1 MTARLILL
9 IALQTT
15 ALLIGCSQPLT
26 VEQQVIAT
34 IRQMEEKIEA
44 GHRLAFME
52 HVDEAFSGQQGSM
65 NRDQVRA
72 LVIFQL
78 NRYKEL
84 QGQLFPISVTETGPD
99 TATAEF
105 RALVTGGPGWI
116 PDSGRV
122 YDFQTGW
129 RQDGGDWFL
138 VSADWKPV
146 PLDEV
151 LDNLPAPSRN

>member
-1 MTARLILL
+1 MIRRHFLS
-9 IALQTT
+9 
-15 ALLIGCSQPLT
+15 ALLLPVLLLAGCGQSQS

-44 GHRLAFME
+44 GQRLAFME
-52 HVDEAFSGQQGSM
+52 HVDDAFSGQQGSM

-84 QGQLFPISVTETGPD
+84 QAQLFPISVTETGPD

-129 RQDGGDWFL
+129 RLDGGDWLL

-146 PLDEV
+146 PLEEV
-151 LDNLPAPSRN
+151 LESLPAPSRD

>member
-1 MTARLILL
+1 MILRY
-9 IALQTT
+9 IFSAV
-15 ALLIGCSQPLT
+15 LLPLVLLAACSQPLT
-26 VEQQVIAT
+26 VEQQVIET
-34 IRQMEEKIEA
+34 IRQMEEKIES
-44 GHRLAFME
+44 GQRLAFME
-52 HVDEAFSGQQGSM
+52 HIDAGFTGQQGRM
-65 NRDQVRA
+65 NREQVRA
-72 LVIFQL
+72 LVILQL

-116 PDSGRV
+116 PDSGQV
-122 YDFQTGW
+122 YDFQTAW
-129 RQDGGDWFL
+129 KKDGSDWLL

-151 LDNLPAPSRN
+151 LENLPAPSSN

>member
-1 MTARLILL
+1 MNLRNFLL
-9 IALQTT
+9 
-15 ALLIGCSQPLT
+15 ALLIPAVLLAACGQQQS

-44 GHRLAFME
+44 GQRLAFME

-84 QGQLFPISVTETGPD
+84 QAQLFPISVTGTGPD
-99 TATAEF
+99 TAIAEF
-105 RALVTGGPGWI
+105 RALVTGGPGWL
-116 PDSGRV
+116 PDSGQV
-122 YDFQTGW
+122 YDFQTSW
-129 RQDGGDWFL
+129 RQDGGDWLL
-138 VSADWKPV
+138 VAADWKPV

-151 LDNLPAPSRN
+151 LENLPAPSRD

>member
-1 MTARLILL
+1 MIRRHFLS
-9 IALQTT
+9 
-15 ALLIGCSQPLT
+15 ALLLPVLLLAGCGQPQS

-44 GHRLAFME
+44 GQRLAFME
-52 HVDEAFSGQQGSM
+52 HVDDAFSGQQGSM

-84 QGQLFPISVTETGPD
+84 QAQLFPISVTETGPD

-122 YDFQTGW
+122 YDFRTGW
-129 RQDGGDWFL
+129 RLDGGDWLL

-146 PLDEV
+146 PLEEV
-151 LDNLPAPSRN
+151 LENLPAPSRD

>member
-1 MTARLILL
+1 MNTRYFLAAILL
-9 IALQTT
+9 VAVSL
-15 ALLIGCSQPLT
+15 AGCGQSLT

-52 HVDEAFSGQQGSM
+52 HVDEAFTGQHGNM

-78 NRYKEL
+78 NRHKEL
-84 QGQLFPISVTETGPD
+84 HAQLFPISVIETGPD

-116 PDSGRV
+116 PDRGQV

-129 RQDGGDWFL
+129 RQDGGDWLL
-138 VSADWKPV
+138 VSANWKPV

-151 LDNLPAPSRN
+151 LDNLPAPSRD

>member
-1 MTARLILL
+1 MIRRHFLS
-9 IALQTT
+9 
-15 ALLIGCSQPLT
+15 ALLLPVLLLAGCGQSQS

-44 GHRLAFME
+44 GQRLAFME
-52 HVDEAFSGQQGSM
+52 HVDDAFSGQQGSM

-84 QGQLFPISVTETGPD
+84 QAQLFPISVTETGPD

-129 RQDGGDWFL
+129 RLDGGDWLL

-146 PLDEV
+146 PLEEV
-151 LDNLPAPSRN
+151 LENLPAPSRD

>member
-1 MTARLILL
+1 MILRHL
-9 IALQTT
+9 FYAALMPLVFL
-15 ALLIGCSQPLT
+15 AACSQPLT
-26 VEQQVIAT
+26 VEQQVIET

-44 GHRLAFME
+44 GQRLAFME
-52 HVDEAFSGQQGSM
+52 HIDDAFTGQQGSM
-65 NRDQVRA
+65 NREQVRA
-72 LVIFQL
+72 LVILQL

-116 PDSGRV
+116 PDSGQV
-122 YDFQTGW
+122 YDFQTAW
-129 RQDGGDWFL
+129 KQDGSDWLL

-151 LDNLPAPSRN
+151 LENLPAPSRD